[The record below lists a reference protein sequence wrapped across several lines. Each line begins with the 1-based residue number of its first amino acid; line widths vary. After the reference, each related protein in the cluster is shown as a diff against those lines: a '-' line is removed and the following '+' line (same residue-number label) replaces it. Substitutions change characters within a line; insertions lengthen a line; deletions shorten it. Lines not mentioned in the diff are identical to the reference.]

1 MDIRYKIFELLKLSN
16 SESKEFADAIGV
28 SKQTVSNWKSGI
40 SNSFMKKLPEIA
52 GFFGITVDDLV
63 SESVETLI
71 NSKQKKP
78 SAEVIDEEL
87 DKNVL
92 VIRGRDGRYIRKKLT
107 DEEIQS
113 LEILLKSLP
122 DVSDDV

>member
-1 MDIRYKIFELLKLSN
+1 MRLKELR
-16 SESKEFADAIGV
+16 EEFGYSQKGFASLIGV
-28 SKQTVSNWKSGI
+28 PANTYNQWEKGNRQPDFQMMSQIADIFDVSIDYLLGR
-40 SNSFMKKLPEIA
+40 
-52 GFFGITVDDLV
+52 
-63 SESVETLI
+63 SEE
-71 NSKQKKP
+71 KKP
-78 SAEVIDEEL
+78 SAEVIDKEL